1 MSINLKNIPTI
12 PLVIGSVVTLLG
24 CFVLAGIAY
33 ALLAP
38 RTGATP
44 QVAQAEP
51 TATRRYV
58 TATPISTATPTP
70 TDTPTATS
78 TDLPTATPTD
88 TRVPPTR
95 IPATAVPP
103 TNTPLPPTP
112 VLGADLGLDNIAFNI
127 SIRTQT
133 RGVDFPYF
141 FRVHNANNY
150 QFPFGY
156 LGVGVQDSS
165 GVSVAFAK
173 TKINSYFDP
182 DETFSI
188 HNAMKVYQ
196 VGNFNAYLVICLS
209 HNDYACDQPGAD
221 YRQLAGPIA
230 ITITE

>member
-1 MSINLKNIPTI
+1 MSINLKNIPTV
-12 PLVIGSVVTLLG
+12 PLVIGSVVTLMG
-24 CFVLAGIAY
+24 CVLILGIAY
-33 ALLAP
+33 AVFVP
-38 RTGATP
+38 RSAAT
-44 QVAQAEP
+44 QVAQAQP
-51 TATRRYV
+51 TATRRFI

-70 TDTPTATS
+70 TVTPTATS
-78 TDLPTATPTD
+78 TDLPTATPTN
-88 TRVPPTR
+88 TRVPSTR
-95 IPATAVPP
+95 VPATAAPP

-112 VLGADLGLDNIAFNI
+112 VLGADLGFDNIAFNI
-127 SIRTQT
+127 SVRTQT

-150 QFPFGY
+150 QVPFGY

-173 TKINSYFDP
+173 TKVNTFFDAL
-182 DETFSI
+182 ETFSI
-188 HNAMKVYQ
+188 HSFMKVYKA
-196 VGNFNAYLVICLS
+196 GDFNAYLVICMS